1 MTDYGY
7 RSITVPA
14 PSGVAGSILRGNLKR
29 HQRKGQAFATTLPS
43 TVLLNRVNG
52 EIRSVTVLNRA
63 GEAVARLDPTAK
75 F

>member
-1 MTDYGY
+1 MNYNY

-14 PSGVAGSILRGNLKR
+14 PSGVAGSILRGSLKR
-29 HQRKGQAFATTLPS
+29 HQRKGQAFSTTLPS

-63 GEAVARLDPTAK
+63 GEAIARLDPSAK